1 METNTHNAFDFP
13 LFDTTE
19 QKGKSMPPYTNLSL
33 FLIISSK
40 FYISQPQNVMNSEA
54 TMVFGRNVYHGSS
67 FEKDS

>member
-19 QKGKSMPPYTNLSL
+19 QKGKSMPPYTDLSL

-40 FYISQPQNVMNSEA
+40 FYISQPQNVIEQWSN
-54 TMVFGRNVYHGSS
+54 HGIWQECLPW
-67 FEKDS
+67 F

>member
-19 QKGKSMPPYTNLSL
+19 QKGKSMPPYTDLSL

-40 FYISQPQNVMNSEA
+40 FYISQPQNVIEQ
-54 TMVFGRNVYHGSS
+54 
-67 FEKDS
+67 